1 MECGISE
8 HHKGVYNLCNSLF
21 DFTCS
26 HYRMF
31 RDCMRRIVIYRKD
44 LKFLRENSESF
55 RVSQLGG
62 LFCECVVQQEDLNL
76 LNNYRIW
83 YEITGF

>member
-1 MECGISE
+1 
-8 HHKGVYNLCNSLF
+8 
-21 DFTCS
+21 
-26 HYRMF
+26 
-31 RDCMRRIVIYRKD
+31 MRRIVIYRKD
-44 LKFLRENSESF
+44 LKFLRENSENF

-83 YEITGF
+83 YEVI